1 MIREHE
7 YTEVNTSTQ
16 NVLVG
21 LDRDGSNADRFPEGL
36 ETTDPVLVRR
46 FLASAELLGWIALVA
61 GTIVLVVGW
70 WLGVDIVARV
80 APGNVTMKAN
90 TALGIGATGLGLV
103 AYRRGWWS
111 WVVVTTAAV
120 VTAIGWITLL
130 EHAGNIRWTG
140 FDGFLVRGD
149 LGAFATSNPGRMGA
163 NVAVNFALLGPA
175 LYLLKIGR
183 GLRLRQILATI
194 AALIAS
200 IALLGYALGSTNLT
214 APVLVAGMAIATSI
228 LQLALGLSLLHCEPD
243 RGLMRLVVSNR
254 AGGHVIRFYVPLLS
268 GAALGIAALARYVV
282 DPLASDPTIPLQ
294 LAVGVIVVTAC
305 SVVIIIGHDLDSVDY
320 QRRSLA
326 QIEDELRESVR
337 SRDELLEQR
346 EAADKALR
354 NTESLNRSILEAIPD
369 QIYRLSPD
377 GRYLSFQIPDTPGFF
392 PPPERFIGKRIDD
405 VLSPQLAADL
415 ASASRRAK
423 ATGQTQVLEYKYK
436 IDGLIRDRE
445 ARIVPINSTGET
457 IVIVRDITDRVHA
470 QLTLEAS
477 LRSKNEL
484 IASVSHELRT
494 PLTAM
499 MGFAEILYG
508 NKAGISSVEQAEL
521 MQLIARQSGHLT
533 NIVDDLLTTAEA
545 EAETL
550 AVLRMRVD
558 LCVQAGRVLE
568 TWHDE
573 NVQRVT
579 LSGSS
584 SHQATGDPARV
595 RQILRNLISNAL
607 KHGGATVRVDVDSDP
622 TICRVGVHDSG
633 SEISL
638 EVQGHMFEA
647 YRHGNN
653 TPGVTASIGLGL
665 TLSRHLARLMDGDL
679 TYRHS
684 GDENIF
690 ELTLPT
696 AA

>member
-1 MIREHE
+1 MPDE
-7 YTEVNTSTQ
+7 
-16 NVLVG
+16 
-21 LDRDGSNADRFPEGL
+21 L

-46 FLASAELLGWIALVA
+46 FLASAEVLGWLALVA
-61 GTIVLVVGW
+61 GIMVLVVGW
-70 WLGVDIVARV
+70 WLGVDTVARV
-80 APGNVTMKAN
+80 TPGNATIKAN

-111 WVVVTTAAV
+111 WVVVTMAAV
-120 VTAIGWITLL
+120 VTAIGWITLF
-130 EHAGNIRWTG
+130 EHVADIRWTG
-140 FDGFLVRGD
+140 FDDFLVRGD
-149 LGAFATSNPGRMGA
+149 PGAFATSNPGRMGA
-163 NVAVNFALLGPA
+163 SVAVNFALLGPA
-175 LYLLKIGR
+175 LYLLSVGR
-183 GLRLRQILATI
+183 SVRLRQVLATI
-194 AALIAS
+194 VALIAS
-200 IALLGYALGSTNLT
+200 TAMLGYALGLT
-214 APVLVAGMAIATSI
+214 DFVAPVMVAGMAIATSI
-228 LQLALGLSLLHCEPD
+228 LQLALGLSLLHCDPE
-243 RGLMRLVVSNR
+243 RGLMRLVISNR
-254 AGGHVIRFYVPLLS
+254 AGGHVIRFYVPLLA
-268 GAALGIAALARYVV
+268 GTALGIAALARYVV
-282 DPLASDPTIPLQ
+282 DPLTSDPTIPLEVT
-294 LAVGVIVVTAC
+294 VGAIVITAC
-305 SVVIIIGHDLDSVDY
+305 SVVIIIGHDLDRVDY
-320 QRRSLA
+320 ECRSLA
-326 QIEDELRESVR
+326 RIEEKLRESVR

-346 EAADKALR
+346 DAADEVLR
-354 NTESLNRSILEAIPD
+354 STESLKRSILEAIPD
-369 QIYRLSPD
+369 QIYRLSPE
-377 GRYLSFQIPDTPGFF
+377 GVYLSFQVPHAPGFF
-392 PPPERFIGKRIDD
+392 PPPERFIGKRIDE
-405 VLSPQLAADL
+405 VLSPELAADL
-415 ASASRRAK
+415 ASASRRAR
-423 ATGQTQVLEYKYK
+423 ATGETQMLEYKYK
-436 IDGLIRDRE
+436 IDGAIRDRE

-508 NKAGISSVEQAEL
+508 NTSGISGVEQAEL

-533 NIVDDLLTTAEA
+533 NIVDDLLTTAEV

-573 NVQRVT
+573 SVQRVT

-584 SHQATGDPARV
+584 SYPAAGDPARV

-607 KHGGATVRVDVDSDP
+607 KYGGTTVRVAVDSDP

-633 SEISL
+633 SEIPL

-653 TPGVTASIGLGL
+653 LPGVTASIGLGL